1 MECQER
7 VMLESAPLEL
17 VAELQKELGLVMGY
31 SLESGEIV
39 CLNCLAKRR
48 AEVEEEA
55 RYVEDLARTH
65 LTQQENTEL
74 QLQVQP
80 QQEDVEE
87 EFRRLEEE
95 ETQLREEER
104 LLKQE
109 ENNLQVKLL
118 EVWINGITLV
128 HQSETR
134 A

>member
-1 MECQER
+1 
-7 VMLESAPLEL
+7 MLESAPLEL